1 MDALRCYVHAK
12 MWRTERWKEV
22 SLEMAAFER
31 ERKMPYVT
39 SIERIAREEGKNEG
53 MAAAKVDAL
62 LRFLTKR
69 FHGTL
74 PSGLEAN
81 IRATDDLE
89 KLDSWIDAS
98 GDAGDLEEFRRTC
111 GI

>member
-1 MDALRCYVHAK
+1 MRELPRESEQEVIVELAK
-12 MWRTERWKEV
+12 
-22 SLEMAAFER
+22 FER

-39 SIERIAREEGKNEG
+39 SIERIAREEGKIEG
-53 MAAAKVDAL
+53 MAEAKVAAL

-69 FHGTL
+69 FHGTP
-74 PSGLEAN
+74 PSDLEAI

-89 KLDSWIDAS
+89 KLDVWIDAS
-98 GDAGDLEEFRRTC
+98 GDAGDLEEFRRIC